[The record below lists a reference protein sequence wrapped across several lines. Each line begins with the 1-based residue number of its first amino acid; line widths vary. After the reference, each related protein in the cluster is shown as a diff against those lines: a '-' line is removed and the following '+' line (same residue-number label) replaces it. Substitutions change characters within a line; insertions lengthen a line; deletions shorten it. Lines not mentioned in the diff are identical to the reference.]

1 MLQRKSTILSALLAG
16 DQEGN
21 WLFPKVDSLTIRGFA
36 ADALQVLT
44 RVVEARLNRTNV
56 ASIQSLA
63 IRESVFPDE
72 DKLLY
77 RLYVGS
83 LSLLVPN
90 LVFLTPREC
99 FNLTE
104 YQCLG

>member
-1 MLQRKSTILSALLAG
+1 MLQRKSTILSALLAC

-63 IRESVFPDE
+63 IRENVFPDE

-90 LVFLTPREC
+90 LLFLTPREW

-104 YQCLG
+104 YQWLG